1 MVNPT
6 LSNGLPAF
14 LTPRGGLNSGYMI
27 CQYAAASIVSENKV
41 HAHPASVDS
50 IPSSANQE
58 DHVSMGTTAA
68 RKCRTIVKNLF
79 TVLAYELMAAVQAID
94 LRGIADQL
102 SPVHEEIYRLVR
114 TAVPFCEDDHEL
126 RVDVAA
132 MNKLIRSGKIEKLV
146 AESLPDFQ

>member
-1 MVNPT
+1 
-6 LSNGLPAF
+6 
-14 LTPRGGLNSGYMI
+14 
-27 CQYAAASIVSENKV
+27 
-41 HAHPASVDS
+41 
-50 IPSSANQE
+50 
-58 DHVSMGTTAA
+58 MGTTAA